1 MIKNFRNLL
10 YYILLY
16 ILLYTCR
23 VLYITIHITVYM
35 YSIIYYYTYYCI
47 HVEYYITLYFQCCI
61 SSTLPKFIL
70 SQSRKILAGL
80 GIRSL
85 VFLNKSER
93 AICSFKKELSAL
105 FALLV
110 KSYDSDLL
118 FCFGHKKGESRM
130 KRINL
135 KFSFQRPF

>member
-1 MIKNFRNLL
+1 M

-16 ILLYTCR
+16 ILLYTC
-23 VLYITIHITVYM
+23 T

-47 HVEYYITLYFQCCI
+47 HVQYYITLYYCIHVQYYITLYFQCCI

-85 VFLNKSER
+85 VFFNKSER